1 MATHLVRKQFYI
13 QKRQDVLLKRLSKGR
28 GISEAEI
35 IRQAIEREFRGEPQ
49 QQIVGSSS
57 LEPFIQ
63 LALEKRTLAVDTE
76 PYRWDRDEIY
86 AEREQRWPVDL
97 RDK

>member
-13 QKRQDVLLKRLSKGR
+13 QKRQDVLLNRLSKAR

-49 QQIVGSSS
+49 HQPVNLSA
-57 LEPFIQ
+57 LEHFIQ
-63 LALEKRTLAVDTE
+63 LALEKRTQAAGQE
-76 PYRWDRDEIY
+76 PYRWDREEIY
-86 AEREQRWPVDL
+86 AEREKRWLSDL
-97 RDK
+97 GDK